1 MFADAADPVLSV
13 YFCAG
18 HPSPDSTV
26 PTVEA
31 LAAAGV
37 KMIEIGIPFSDPM
50 ADGPVIQDAATKAL
64 RGGMTLR
71 RLFAQLEG
79 IRERVDIPLL
89 LMGYLN
95 PIMQFGFENFCRR
108 CRECGIDGAIVPDL
122 PYDEYMASYKAVADA
137 YGLHMVM
144 LVTPETDEER
154 IQLIDRNTDGFIY
167 MVSSAGTTGV
177 RSDFRVQ
184 QAYFDRVAAMNLRN
198 PCMIGFGISNRATY
212 EAAASH
218 AAGAIVGSKFV
229 SLLDE
234 MPSPSEAV
242 EALLA
247 TLKR

>member
-1 MFADAADPVLSV
+1 
-13 YFCAG
+13 
-18 HPSPDSTV
+18 
-26 PTVEA
+26 
-31 LAAAGV
+31 
-37 KMIEIGIPFSDPM
+37 
-50 ADGPVIQDAATKAL
+50 
-64 RGGMTLR
+64 
-71 RLFAQLEG
+71 
-79 IRERVDIPLL
+79 
-89 LMGYLN
+89 
-95 PIMQFGFENFCRR
+95 
-108 CRECGIDGAIVPDL
+108 
-122 PYDEYMASYKAVADA
+122 MASYKAVADA

-154 IQLIDRNTDGFIY
+154 IRLIDRNTDGFIY